1 MVINETLAKRNMPTI
16 DLDHYQKI
24 FGFPVIDYYR
34 RLGFDFVEESFEKVG
49 TEFIE
54 GYEAHKYDVSLHDGV
69 EKVLQNLREKGV
81 SHSILS
87 AYKQNTLDELIG
99 HFGLTDVFVGIIG
112 LDNHYAHSKVDNGIQ
127 WMNELQMDK
136 RDVLFVGDTVHDHEV
151 AEAIGVDCVLLPGGH
166 QKREILE
173 ETGAVVLDSV
183 VSVCAYVDEECR
195 A

>member
-16 DLDHYQKI
+16 DLEHYQKI

-34 RLGFDFVEESFEKVG
+34 RLGFDFVDESFEKVG
-49 TEFIE
+49 TEFID
-54 GYEAHKYDVSLHDGV
+54 GYEAHKFDVSLHDGV
-69 EKVLQNLREKGV
+69 EKVLLSLKEKGV

-87 AYKQNTLDELIG
+87 AYKQNTLDELVE
-99 HFGLTDVFVGIIG
+99 HFGLTEAFVGIVG
-112 LDNHYAHSKVDNGIQ
+112 LDNHYAHSKVDNGVR
-127 WMNELQMDK
+127 WMDELQMDK

-151 AEAIGVDCVLLPGGH
+151 AEAIGVDCVLIPGGH

-173 ETGAVVLDSV
+173 ETGALVLDSII
-183 VSVCAYVDEECR
+183 SVCAYIDAECE